1 MSIKRE
7 TEELMPW
14 ILPDPD
20 EEPNMK
26 NSEKVD
32 ESKVFCDL
40 KIYFFATDIESYR
53 YFQSFFNIEEYR

>member
-26 NSEKVD
+26 NSEKID
-32 ESKVFCDL
+32 ERKVFCDL
-40 KIYFFATDIESYR
+40 KNLLLCHGY
-53 YFQSFFNIEEYR
+53 